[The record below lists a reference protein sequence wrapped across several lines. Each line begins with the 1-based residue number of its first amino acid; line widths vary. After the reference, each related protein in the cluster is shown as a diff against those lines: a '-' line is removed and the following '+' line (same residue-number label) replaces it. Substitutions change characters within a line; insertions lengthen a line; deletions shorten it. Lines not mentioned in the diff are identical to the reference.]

1 MENIAWMQKQ
11 GDVEPAIVLSAMVGF
26 LYFRGYLAIAN
37 IMIFYDKTKYHTNQ
51 ITLTIKLPEINI
63 VIRCRI

>member
-26 LYFRGYLAIAN
+26 LYFRGYLAIAH
-37 IMIFYDKTKYHTNQ
+37 IMIFYDLSLIH
-51 ITLTIKLPEINI
+51 I
-63 VIRCRI
+63 

>member
-26 LYFRGYLAIAN
+26 LYFGGYLVIVH
-37 IMIFYDKTKYHTNQ
+37 IMIFDDKAKYH
-51 ITLTIKLPEINI
+51 IN
-63 VIRCRI
+63 